1 MYLGALLAS
10 QYEIKNNNLENQ
22 VVAEREGARAIA
34 MAMAIIIIIIIII
47 IMTIA
52 KWHQHKVQSHQK
64 ATTQ

>member
-34 MAMAIIIIIIIII
+34 MAMAIIIIIIII
-47 IMTIA
+47 MTIA